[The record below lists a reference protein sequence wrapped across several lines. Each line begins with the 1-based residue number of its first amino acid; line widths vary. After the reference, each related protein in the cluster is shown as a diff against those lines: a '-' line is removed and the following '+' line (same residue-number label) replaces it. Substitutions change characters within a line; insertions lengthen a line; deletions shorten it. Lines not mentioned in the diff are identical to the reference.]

1 MDEVLRGVC
10 GKKGGIARLLYL
22 RLGFVSLPLSLC
34 DSQMW
39 LCVLAILLCIFNST
53 QSTVIALVDRYTVVC
68 NRFMGLLRRGI
79 SERCV
84 ALCS

>member
-1 MDEVLRGVC
+1 MLEERRDREAIVFASWFCVAALECV
-10 GKKGGIARLLYL
+10 
-22 RLGFVSLPLSLC
+22 C

-39 LCVLAILLCIFNST
+39 LCVLAILLCICNSI

-79 SERCV
+79 SERCM